1 MLKNKHLY
9 PNSCFKKKSTQK
21 MHDFYLY
28 KPKYSSLQRSKQ
40 IATEYI
46 SYLTIK

>member
-9 PNSCFKKKSTQK
+9 PNSCLKKKSTQK

-40 IATEYI
+40 IATEHI